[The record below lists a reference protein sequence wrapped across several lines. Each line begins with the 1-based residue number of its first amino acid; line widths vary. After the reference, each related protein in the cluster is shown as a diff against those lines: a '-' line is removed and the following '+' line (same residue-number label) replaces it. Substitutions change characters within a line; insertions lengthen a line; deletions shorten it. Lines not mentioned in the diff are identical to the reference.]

1 MSRSGVI
8 GTRTNPRCIDDGA
21 YKNRLGRS
29 TSSSSSRIN
38 PTSIGSAG
46 TVGTMLCRRS
56 AANFSLSLSLSPSPL
71 SIPLGRSA
79 DKGSAGRIRRFWR
92 TRHWL
97 TGCLAAAAASSRSS
111 LSLATYRAAP
121 FLLHPPSRSILSFPI
136 IFFFFSNP
144 LERDVARCRFRRKT
158 ATMTAVAPPTNQPRG
173 WYPAQE
179 SRTHARRHTHSRRKR
194 ATVPRVNA
202 PMELRERT
210 ERWGNG
216 ERSHGVDGSLR
227 ISLSRSLFLSPC
239 LSFCRL
245 SSPPHAGLRSLHH
258 AVTPVCHYR
267 RYETLPTLP
276 RYLKDVSYTAL
287 LRREWSFSPVCL
299 FAYLRT
305 TWTLILEKKPIRKT
319 GKIL

>member
-1 MSRSGVI
+1 MARIKIDSGVVRRRRRAVSI
-8 GTRTNPRCIDDGA
+8 RRRLDQPGPSGRCSAVDP
-21 YKNRLGRS
+21 L
-29 TSSSSSRIN
+29 RI
-38 PTSIGSAG
+38 S
-46 TVGTMLCRRS
+46 L
-56 AANFSLSLSLSPSPL
+56 SLSLSLSPSPL

-121 FLLHPPSRSILSFPI
+121 FLLHPPSRSILSFPLI
-136 IFFFFSNP
+136 FFFFFSNP